1 MKNLC
6 FSFAT
11 AFVLLAGFHTH
22 MQAANERNVPSQK
35 AGSIDLNVEYT
46 GYLDNSNDADWY
58 KIQVTQDG
66 ILTINSSTSSELA
79 YDIGLYDEDSTTLI
93 RKVRKYSDNSGST
106 ISLGLSPGYYFI
118 EFNRYSSD
126 DYGDYTFTPEFTE
139 VSNPGDTEPNDSIE
153 DARVSALN
161 ALNSGN
167 LGHRKAGK
175 YDDEDWYQLT
185 VEKDGHLK
193 IVDSTSQELVYWIR
207 LYDEGGQSLIKEI
220 KRYNDNSGPRIAL
233 SMLPGEYHLQFEK
246 SGSDYDTYGEYTFTP
261 AFTEVTRPGDKEP
274 NDSIE
279 DASLLKLDTLNSGN
293 LGHRKAGKY
302 DDVDWFQFTITR
314 KGKFTLRDST
324 VSPLGYRI
332 RLYQGDDQ
340 TLIRETRRYQ
350 DNSGSR
356 LAITLKPDTYYVQ
369 FEKVGT
375 GYYTYGTYSFYP
387 EFIEHPRAG
396 FEYVQNIS
404 RVSFSNTSV
413 NGQTYHWDF
422 DDGQKSTAVNPSHE
436 FNDPGEYHVSLIA
449 SNLAGSDTAYRY
461 VTLVGIKQIMDDS
474 GGNTG
479 DVTIDI
485 YGGGFTEE
493 SEVRLTRTGSQD
505 ILPDTVMY
513 LKKGV
518 LQTRFDLR
526 GATTGDWNVEIETP
540 GSNPLVEEGG
550 FEISEGVAAEPWVE
564 ISGRSRAL
572 LGRWTTYTI
581 NYGNK
586 GNVDASGVPLWL
598 ALSDGP
604 NTNVRFVDFQITPP
618 RYAKD
623 SMLLAQQ
630 LRDSIPPFFTTDSLW
645 GEPFESKVYPLIIPV
660 IPAGQSG
667 QLTIR
672 VRSDKDFRMTAWVN
686 PPIFSSPM
694 SQQMKDCIFWA
705 QMKAIADG
713 VIGIA
718 GGALP
723 LGCVNSVVT
732 NYIYNPWDYE
742 KPTDDEPKTIGSHM
756 WTLASTVINCAG
768 DLPFFKA
775 YKLTVAILQFGA
787 SVIDNSIADE
797 SCRDAFGNPSKTN
810 MTVRA
815 VTSLDPNEKA
825 GPKGIA
831 EENYI
836 RQSPFINYTIY
847 FENKDTAKAPAQE
860 IRITDTLDTGV
871 LDVQQFNFRSLTLA
885 DTTIE
890 LLAGL
895 GEFAVDIDRR
905 PQMDIIVRATGRIDT
920 TTGVISWLFKALN
933 PETMSDNENPDLGVL
948 LPNVDP
954 PEGEGH
960 VAFNVGVKPDLQNN
974 DAIHNQAT
982 ITFDFNEP
990 IFTNQYVNTIDS
1002 EKPQSNIL
1010 ALPEEFSDA
1019 INLEIEGSDDGS
1031 GIDYYTIFV
1040 SVDDSAFVPIENTAV
1055 NQLTYIPRAGSHFK
1069 FYSIASDKLGNRE
1082 DAPTVHDAETDLFVS
1097 APSLPNEKEMII
1109 WPNPV
1114 SQAVHIQPGKF
1125 THQKMIIELQTIHG
1139 QRLMVKEWRH
1149 EPGKTCRLDLSWLKP
1164 GIYLLNMKQGDSQ
1177 HMEKIIKQ

>member
-1 MKNLC
+1 MKNPY
-6 FSFAT
+6 FFIT
-11 AFVLLAGFHTH
+11 GLLILLLGFYPNTK
-22 MQAANERNVPSQK
+22 AASDSNDSSLKTQ
-35 AGSIDLNVEYT
+35 SIDLNVEYT
-46 GYLDNSNDADWY
+46 GYLDNSNDVDWY
-58 KIQVTQDG
+58 EIHVAEYG
-66 ILTINSSTSSELA
+66 ILTIQDSTSSELD
-79 YDIGLYDEDSTTLI
+79 YDIRLYDEDSTTLI
-93 RKVRKYSDNSGST
+93 KQVRKYSDNSGGT

-126 DYGDYTFTPEFTE
+126 TYGDYTFTPEFTE
-139 VSNPGDTEPNDSIE
+139 VSNPGDPEPNDSIE
-153 DARVSALN
+153 NSRAFTLN

-167 LGHRKAGK
+167 LGHRKMGM
-175 YDDEDWYQLT
+175 YDDEDWYHLT

-193 IVDSTSQELVYWIR
+193 IVDSTSQTLAYWVR
-207 LYDEGGQSLIKEI
+207 LYDEDGQSLIKEV

-233 SMLPGEYHLQFEK
+233 SLLPGEYHLQFEK

-261 AFTEVTRPGDKEP
+261 EFTEVSNPGDTEP

-279 DASLLKLDTLNSGN
+279 DAGLLKLDTLNSGN
-293 LGHRKAGKY
+293 LGHRKMGMY
-302 DDVDWFQFTITR
+302 DDVDWFGFTITR

-324 VSPLGYRI
+324 VSPLSYWI

-340 TLIRETRRYQ
+340 TLIMETRRYQ

-356 LAITLKPDTYYVQ
+356 LSTILKPDTYYVQ
-369 FEKVGT
+369 FEKVGAD
-375 GYYTYGTYSFYP
+375 YSTYGAYSFYP
-387 EFIEHPRAG
+387 EFIEHPQAD

-413 NGQTYHWDF
+413 NGQDYHWDF
-422 DDGQKSTAVNPSHE
+422 DDGQVSTEVNPSHE
-436 FNDPGEYHVSLIA
+436 FTEPGEYHVSLIA

-461 VTLVGIKQIMDDS
+461 ITLIGIKQIVDNS
-474 GGNTG
+474 GGNSG

-518 LQTRFDLR
+518 LQARFDLR
-526 GATTGDWNVEIETP
+526 GAPTGAWNVEIETP
-540 GSNPLVEEGG
+540 GSNPIVQEDG
-550 FEISEGVAAEPWVE
+550 FEITEGVAAEPWVE

-598 ALSDGP
+598 AMSDSP
-604 NTNVRFVDFQITPP
+604 NTNIRFVDFQIAPP

-623 SMLLAQQ
+623 SMLLARQ
-630 LRDSIPPFFTTDSLW
+630 LRDSIPLFFTTDSLW
-645 GEPFESKVYPLIIPV
+645 SEPFESKVYPLIIPV

-694 SQQMKDCIFWA
+694 SQEMKDCIFWA

-718 GGALP
+718 GSALP

-732 NYIYNPWDYE
+732 NYIYNPWEYK
-742 KPTDDEPKTIGSHM
+742 KPTDDEPKSIGSHM

-787 SVIDNSIADE
+787 AVIDNSIADE
-797 SCRDAFGNPSKTN
+797 SCRDAFDNPSKTN

-831 EENYI
+831 DENYI
-836 RQSPFINYTIY
+836 RKSPLIDYTIY

-871 LDVQQFNFRSLTLA
+871 LDVQQFNFKSLTLA

-895 GEFAVDIDRR
+895 REFAVDIDRR
-905 PQMDIIVRATGRIDT
+905 PQMDIIVRATGRMDT
-920 TTGVISWLFKALN
+920 TSGVISWLFKALN

-960 VAFNVGVKPDLQNN
+960 VTFNVGVKPELKNN
-974 DAIHNQAT
+974 DVINNKAT

-990 IFTNQYVNTIDS
+990 IVTNQFVNTIDS

-1040 SVDDSAFVPIENTAV
+1040 SVDDSAYVPLKNITD
-1055 NQLTYIPRAGSHFK
+1055 NQLTYTPRSGSNFR
-1069 FYSIASDKLGNRE
+1069 FYSVASDRLGNKE
-1082 DAPTVHDAETDLFVS
+1082 NAPTSPDTETNMFVS
-1097 APSLPNEKEMII
+1097 VPSLTDKEEIII

-1114 SQAVHIQPGKF
+1114 GSVVHIQTGEF
-1125 THQKMIIELQTIHG
+1125 GNQRIIIELMTIHG
-1139 QRLMVKEWRH
+1139 QQLIIKELNNNSNGICH
-1149 EPGKTCRLDLSWLKP
+1149 VNLPNLNP
-1164 GIYLLNMKQGDSQ
+1164 GIYLLKLKWGDFQ
-1177 HMEKIIKQ
+1177 HMEKIIKF